1 MLLKVSNLTVCYDK
15 AMIINDISM
24 HVSQG
29 ELVSLVGPNGAGK
42 STLLRAITG
51 LVIWEKGIHR
61 GTSEGDITLEGAVVF
76 ENHHLERVAAHE
88 IARRGLIHCPERRR
102 PFREM
107 TVLENLYAGAYLTK
121 DKRQQQDNLKNVYQL
136 FPRLSERAK
145 QISGTLS
152 GGEQQMLAIGRAL
165 MSEPELLL
173 VDELSLGLMPKI
185 IDICYE
191 VIAELNHGG
200 LTIVLVEQSTQRA
213 LDVADQVC
221 VLESSQT
228 VWKGS
233 ALEARN
239 SAAMIDSLLGLR
251 NESGQTGS
259 ATLG

>member
-1 MLLKVSNLTVCYDK
+1 MLRLEGLSCGY
-15 AMIINDISM
+15 
-24 HVSQG
+24 
-29 ELVSLVGPNGAGK
+29 GPMQAVHGLDLEVTERGITALLGANGAGK
-42 STLLRAITG
+42 SSTIMCIAGHVRVREG
-51 LVIWEKGIHR
+51 RVIYKG
-61 GTSEGDITLEGAVVF
+61 EDIT
-76 ENHHLERVAAHE
+76 HLSPVERVKNG
-88 IARRGLIHCPERRR
+88 IAIVPEGRRL
-102 PFREM
+102 FSSL
-107 TVLENLYAGAYLTK
+107 TVKENLIVGGYSRPK
-121 DKRQQQDNLKNVYQL
+121 DHTGSGMDRVLNM
-136 FPRLSERAK
+136 FPRLAERLGQSAG
-145 QISGTLS
+145 SLS

-221 VLESSQT
+221 VLESGQT

-251 NESGQTGS
+251 NESGQIK
-259 ATLG
+259 ATSSPE